1 MTKFHVQTIMHDR
14 WVLTLTSGVKTLTTE
29 VYINLLRRLAMQ
41 SPSSVEAKD
50 PEKLSR
56 ECLYR

>member
-29 VYINLLRRLAMQ
+29 VYINLLRRLTMQ
-41 SPSSVEAKD
+41 SPSSVEVKD